1 MKNIT
6 LKQFFYEFIKK
17 IALILVIFFISLWV
31 SNNNIYQGF
40 IDYLWVL
47 VLGALIIS
55 ALTVYFKPKIQ
66 NR

>member
-6 LKQFFYEFIKK
+6 LKQIFYEFIKK
-17 IALILVIFFISLWV
+17 FVLVLILFFISLWV

-55 ALTVYFKPKIQ
+55 VLTVYFKPKIQ

>member
-6 LKQFFYEFIKK
+6 LKQIFYEFIKK
-17 IALILVIFFISLWV
+17 FALVLVLFFISLWV

-47 VLGALIIS
+47 VVGTLIIS
-55 ALTVYFKPKIQ
+55 VFTVYFKPKIK